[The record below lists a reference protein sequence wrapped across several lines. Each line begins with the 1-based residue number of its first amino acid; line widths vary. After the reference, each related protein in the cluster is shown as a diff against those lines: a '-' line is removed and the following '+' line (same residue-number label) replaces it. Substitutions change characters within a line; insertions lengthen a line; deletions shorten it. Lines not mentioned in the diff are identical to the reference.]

1 MITDS
6 AREIIVE
13 IERVKTIRK
22 RCRTRILF
30 CRECDAETDFIT
42 LQEAASLFEV
52 NDSLIKSFVRHHICP
67 SNQNES
73 GMLVCL
79 SSLLAHMQQSATG
92 KKTMIGDKSGM
103 RRLIAG

>member
-52 NDSLIKSFVRHHICP
+52 NDSLIKSFIRHHICQ
-67 SNQNES
+67 SNQNKSEL
-73 GMLVCL
+73 LVCL
-79 SSLLAHMQQSATG
+79 SSLLARMQSVTG
-92 KKTMIGDKSGM
+92 KKTLSGSNDGV
-103 RRLIAG
+103 RRLIAR